1 MEVPKYYEMHKPIL
15 ECLSDGQTHTMKQL
29 KAHIISYF
37 QLTEEQISALIP
49 SGTQTY
55 LSNRI
60 GWARTY
66 LKKAGLIDSPARAVF
81 RITEEGMNV
90 VRDAPDVIDLKYLLR
105 YDSFKEFVGKTEYNE
120 PSNQSDVE
128 VQETDTPDDVF
139 ESAFK
144 KINQSLADDVL
155 TEVMKLSPTAFERMV
170 LDLMAKMG
178 YGTFENAYST
188 TPRTNDE
195 GIDGIIMED
204 KLGFGLIYVQI
215 KHWGFDHPVGRPEV
229 QAFVGAITG
238 KGGKGL
244 FVTTSKFTKQAIE
257 YAKGQHIILMDGE
270 KLAFNMI
277 EHDFGVSIKKTFSV
291 KALDMDLFEDY
302 QEE

>member
-1 MEVPKYYEMHKPIL
+1 MGVPQYYKMHKPIL
-15 ECLSDGQTHTMKQL
+15 ECLSDGQTHTMKEL
-29 KAHIISYF
+29 KLCIINYF
-37 QLTEEQISALIP
+37 RLTEGEISALVP

-81 RITEEGMNV
+81 RITAEGMKV
-90 VRDAPDVIDLKYLLR
+90 VQDNPDVIDLKYLLR
-105 YDSFKEFVGKTEYNE
+105 YDSFREFVGKTEENKQNSQKE
-120 PSNQSDVE
+120 VE

-155 TEVMKLSPTAFERMV
+155 AEVMKLSPTAFEKMV

-188 TPRTNDE
+188 TP
-195 GIDGIIMED
+195 
-204 KLGFGLIYVQI
+204 
-215 KHWGFDHPVGRPEV
+215 
-229 QAFVGAITG
+229 
-238 KGGKGL
+238 
-244 FVTTSKFTKQAIE
+244 
-257 YAKGQHIILMDGE
+257 
-270 KLAFNMI
+270 
-277 EHDFGVSIKKTFSV
+277 
-291 KALDMDLFEDY
+291 
-302 QEE
+302 